1 MATLPFS
8 ELALKYAPWAISKAD
23 MAKQCGLRFY
33 WKYVEKKKEP
43 ESERSEGRIGTA
55 VHKVIELVL
64 KGEKMERAFRVA
76 AVDSKLTTNEIDDLF
91 TFQGT
96 ITSFLERIA
105 KFKIQ
110 RDAKQEFVEHKF
122 GITIDLKPS
131 TFFGKDVFFRGA
143 WDLAYML
150 GNRDLV
156 MLDHKSGTPADNMD
170 RYTNQL
176 NSYALAGRV
185 LVPEI
190 KGAVSAIHYV
200 QDGSIKWGTY
210 ISVEQI
216 DEKLINWFVTYLND
230 CVANLEKI
238 EAQVGWQCGFCGYAS
253 KCEAYQKSKKG

>member
-1 MATLPFS
+1 MASLPFS
-8 ELALKYAPWAISKAD
+8 ELVLKHAPWSISKAD
-23 MAKQCGLRFY
+23 IAKQCGLRFH

-43 ESERSEGRIGTA
+43 ESERSEGRIGA
-55 VHKVIELVL
+55 AIHKVIELVL

-76 AVDSKLTTNEIDDLF
+76 AVDNKLTTNEVDDLY

-105 KFKIQ
+105 KFKVQ
-110 RDAKQEFVEHKF
+110 KDAKTEFVEHKF
-122 GITIDLKPS
+122 GITVNLKAS

-143 WDLAYML
+143 WDLAYLL

-156 MLDHKSGTPADNMD
+156 VLDHKSGQPADNMD

-176 NSYALAGRV
+176 NSYAIAGRV
-185 LVPEI
+185 LVPEM

-200 QDGSIKWGTY
+200 KDGTIKWGSY
-210 ISVEQI
+210 IKGEEI
-216 DEKLINWFVTYLND
+216 DTKLIDWFVNYLND
-230 CVANLEKI
+230 SVANLDKK